1 MKLPKS
7 KLGFLLVA
15 VYVFLAGLFFIYAKF
30 GCSTDPL
37 YCGTLG
43 FMPLFPTIM
52 FSLFFNAFF
61 VEAPPD
67 FVLYLESIAAL
78 FINSILL
85 YFIGSII
92 QRKFSSKVAQIVGI
106 GAIIIAIAITG
117 ILGVRYFNKSDIWK
131 PNIPV
136 NVNNQINS
144 RDYCQQDSDCVL
156 ASKYDSCCFTCDM
169 EAVSIQTSKL
179 EIERPCGIPFAFFTL
194 ERPVLSSKVFVVM
207 AELNALRI

>member
-1 MKLPKS
+1 MPKS

-52 FSLFFNAFF
+52 FTLFFNAFF

-85 YFIGSII
+85 YFIGSAI
-92 QRKFSSKVAQIVGI
+92 QNKFSQENVKKITIIVL
-106 GAIIIAIAITG
+106 GAPVIVIIVLSA
-117 ILGVRYFNKSDIWK
+117 RYIDKSDK
-131 PNIPV
+131 FDAPPYNSNNSV
-136 NVNNQINS
+136 NPING
-144 RDYCQQDSDCVL
+144 
-156 ASKYDSCCFTCDM
+156 T
-169 EAVSIQTSKL
+169 
-179 EIERPCGIPFAFFTL
+179 
-194 ERPVLSSKVFVVM
+194 
-207 AELNALRI
+207 